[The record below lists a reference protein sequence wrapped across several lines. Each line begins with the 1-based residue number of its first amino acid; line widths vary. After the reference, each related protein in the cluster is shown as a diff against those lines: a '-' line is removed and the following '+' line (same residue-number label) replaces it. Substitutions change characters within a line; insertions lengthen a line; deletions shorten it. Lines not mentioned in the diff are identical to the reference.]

1 MASSSQTPAFL
12 ETDGLKNGPYTTES
26 ENMAWQPLEGSHNLF
41 FYEHSLVIAA
51 QTRSANVGDFGAMF
65 QQDRR
70 NKYQNKTA
78 TAF

>member
-1 MASSSQTPAFL
+1 
-12 ETDGLKNGPYTTES
+12 
-26 ENMAWQPLEGSHNLF
+26 MAWQPVEGSHNLF